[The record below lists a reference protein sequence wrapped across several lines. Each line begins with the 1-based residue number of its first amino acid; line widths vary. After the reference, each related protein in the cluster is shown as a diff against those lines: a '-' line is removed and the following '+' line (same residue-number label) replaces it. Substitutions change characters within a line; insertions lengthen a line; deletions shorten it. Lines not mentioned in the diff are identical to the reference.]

1 MNESYWILSTKSTN
15 YEKLNEN
22 IKVDT
27 LIIGAGIVGV
37 TTAYLLAKHGIKSV
51 IIDAN
56 KVGYG
61 TTGRN
66 TGKVTTQHGTIYSK
80 INNKYGI
87 ETTKLYYEGNQEAL
101 NLVKNIIYEN
111 NIDCSYEEIESFI
124 FTENENYI
132 EELKEEYEVCK
143 NIGIKCNYH
152 EKLNLPIDTKGAIS
166 FIHQGQFNPKKYID
180 KLMEIN
186 IKLGVKIYENT
197 KIIDLEKGETIHLKT
212 NDNHKIEANRLVLA
226 SHFPWYDG
234 LNLYFAKEKSE
245 RSYLIC
251 AKLEKDFPKGNF
263 ISVEEPTKTFR
274 SYEGEGQKLLI
285 FGGNDHKTGQHK
297 KEEDIFREL
306 KDYGSKT
313 FDLKEF
319 KYEWSA
325 QDYMSF
331 DNMPYIGHVNKKE
344 DNIYVATGFSKWGMT
359 NGTLSAIIISDMIT
373 KRNSKY
379 ENIFNPSRM
388 GSVFNTEFLKENLNV
403 GVNYIKGK
411 LTVGS
416 DQMPQIKGEGKTV
429 NIDGKRCGA
438 YRHYNNELYIVDITC
453 THLGCELHF
462 NSAEKTW
469 DCPCHGSRFN
479 YDGSILNGPALRP
492 LNRYDEGKNK
502 VDPKLK

>member
-1 MNESYWILSTKSTN
+1 MNELYWILSTKSTN

-101 NLVKNIIYEN
+101 NLVKNIIDEN

-152 EKLNLPIDTKGAIS
+152 EKLNLPLDTKGVIS

-186 IKLGVKIYENT
+186 IKLGVKIY
-197 KIIDLEKGETIHLKT
+197 D
-212 NDNHKIEANRLVLA
+212 RLSIQVQ
-226 SHFPWYDG
+226 HF
-234 LNLYFAKEKSE
+234 
-245 RSYLIC
+245 
-251 AKLEKDFPKGNF
+251 
-263 ISVEEPTKTFR
+263 
-274 SYEGEGQKLLI
+274 I
-285 FGGNDHKTGQHK
+285 F
-297 KEEDIFREL
+297 
-306 KDYGSKT
+306 
-313 FDLKEF
+313 
-319 KYEWSA
+319 
-325 QDYMSF
+325 M
-331 DNMPYIGHVNKKE
+331 
-344 DNIYVATGFSKWGMT
+344 
-359 NGTLSAIIISDMIT
+359 
-373 KRNSKY
+373 
-379 ENIFNPSRM
+379 
-388 GSVFNTEFLKENLNV
+388 
-403 GVNYIKGK
+403 
-411 LTVGS
+411 
-416 DQMPQIKGEGKTV
+416 
-429 NIDGKRCGA
+429 
-438 YRHYNNELYIVDITC
+438 
-453 THLGCELHF
+453 LH
-462 NSAEKTW
+462 
-469 DCPCHGSRFN
+469 
-479 YDGSILNGPALRP
+479 
-492 LNRYDEGKNK
+492 
-502 VDPKLK
+502 